1 MLSALRHNGFQF
13 ETVSF
18 EKWMQGLRQSE
29 ERGEE
34 HINPAVKLIDHYVAM
49 YGENSKLG
57 PKRFMTEKAERGS
70 DTLRNGRLG
79 IIEDGIFNCYVRDW
93 MNRWMKA

>member
-1 MLSALRHNGFQF
+1 
-13 ETVSF
+13 
-18 EKWMQGLRQSE
+18 
-29 ERGEE
+29 
-34 HINPAVKLIDHYVAM
+34 M